1 MQHICA
7 LGSYLCLI
15 TDTLCLISITSGPS
29 DLMTQ
34 RGQYNTAHDGQF
46 GLHCHLVSCGQCA
59 PFLPGPCVM
68 SRVVFLFVYFQI
80 VYNLLLQIGWP

>member
-15 TDTLCLISITSGPS
+15 TDSLCLRSITSGPS

-34 RGQYNTAHDGQF
+34 RSQYNTAHDGQF
-46 GLHCHLVSCGQCA
+46 GLCHFVSCGQCA
-59 PFLPGPCVM
+59 PFLSGPCVM
-68 SRVVFLFVYFQI
+68 PRVVFLFCLFSNSV
-80 VYNLLLQIGWP
+80 